1 MIVVALPVQV
11 WSYRCNDFNEGCSL
25 RRPGPA
31 YLDFMASTPVD
42 PSVIDA
48 MTDAMSHD
56 WGNPH
61 SDHAHGLQASKIVER
76 SREAVAALLGAGE
89 DEILFTSGATEAN
102 NLAIKGVMSSAE
114 RRGNHLVVS
123 SIEHKCVLEAARSL
137 VKSGIEVTEIRPG
150 SDGRVRAEAIAQA
163 LRPDTELVSVM
174 HANNETGVIQPVR
187 EIAEICHHQGVL
199 FHTDAAQTAG
209 KVDVDFTHIGADL
222 LSFSGHKFYG
232 PKGIGGLVVSRA
244 ARLRLVPQLD
254 GGGQQP
260 LGRSGTVPVPL
271 CAGLAAAARLYERHG
286 QSARTHI
293 QSLQAL
299 FEDRVTR
306 KGRPFT
312 INPHADRIPGCTSL
326 RAEGVNA
333 EDILVHARAEISA
346 STGSACNSGSI
357 EPSYVLLAQGLSF
370 DEASSSMRIGI
381 GRTTSEA
388 DIDRAV
394 AALLTAHDKAYRAAA

>member
-1 MIVVALPVQV
+1 M
-11 WSYRCNDFNEGCSL
+11 
-25 RRPGPA
+25 
-31 YLDFMASTPVD
+31 STSPI
-42 PSVIDA
+42 S
-48 MTDAMSHD
+48 
-56 WGNPH
+56 
-61 SDHAHGLQASKIVER
+61 
-76 SREAVAALLGAGE
+76 
-89 DEILFTSGATEAN
+89 
-102 NLAIKGVMSSAE
+102 
-114 RRGNHLVVS
+114 
-123 SIEHKCVLEAARSL
+123 
-137 VKSGIEVTEIRPG
+137 
-150 SDGRVRAEAIAQA
+150 
-163 LRPDTELVSVM
+163 
-174 HANNETGVIQPVR
+174 
-187 EIAEICHHQGVL
+187 
-199 FHTDAAQTAG
+199 
-209 KVDVDFTHIGADL
+209 
-222 LSFSGHKFYG
+222 
-232 PKGIGGLVVSRA
+232 
-244 ARLRLVPQLD
+244 VPQLD

-312 INPHADRIPGCTSL
+312 INPHAERIPGCTSL

-333 EDILVHARAEISA
+333 EDMLLHARAEISA

-394 AALLTAHDKAYRAAA
+394 SALLAAHEKAYRAAA

>member
-1 MIVVALPVQV
+1 MRSSDPV
-11 WSYRCNDFNEGCSL
+11 
-25 RRPGPA
+25 
-31 YLDFMASTPVD
+31 YLDFLASTPVD
-42 PSVIDA
+42 GSVIDVMVEA
-48 MTDAMSHD
+48 MRDI

-61 SDHAHGLQASKIVER
+61 SDHTHGLRASR
-76 SREAVAALLGAGE
+76 SVDEAREKVAAMLGAGE

-102 NLAIKGVMSSAE
+102 NLAIKGVMTSAE

-123 SIEHKCVLEAARSL
+123 SIEHKCVLEAAHSL
-137 VKSGIEVTEIRPG
+137 QESGVEVTEVRPG
-150 SDGRVRAEAIAQA
+150 PDGRIHADAIGQA
-163 LRPDTELVSVM
+163 LRPETALVSVM
-174 HANNETGVIQPVR
+174 HANNETGVLQPVR
-187 EIAEICHHQGVL
+187 EIAEICHRHGVL
-199 FHTDAAQTAG
+199 FHTDAAQTVG
-209 KVDVDFTHIGADL
+209 KIDVDFTRLGADL

-232 PKGIGGLVVSRA
+232 PKGIGGLIVSRA
-244 ARLRLVPQLD
+244 AYLRLVPQLD

-286 QSARTHI
+286 QSARSHI

-299 FEDRVTR
+299 FEDRITR
-306 KGRPFT
+306 KGSPFT
-312 INPHADRIPGCTSL
+312 VNPHAERIPGCTSL

-333 EDILVHARAEISA
+333 EDILLLARADISA
-346 STGSACNSGSI
+346 SAGSACNAGSI

-370 DEASSSMRIGI
+370 EEASASLRIGI

-394 AALLTAHDKAYRAAA
+394 IALFAAHEKAYRAAA

>member
-1 MIVVALPVQV
+1 MRRSDPV
-11 WSYRCNDFNEGCSL
+11 
-25 RRPGPA
+25 
-31 YLDFMASTPVD
+31 YLDFLASTPVD
-42 PSVIDA
+42 GSVIDVMAEA
-48 MTDAMSHD
+48 MREI

-61 SDHAHGLQASKIVER
+61 SDHTHGLRASR
-76 SREAVAALLGAGE
+76 SVDEAREKVAAMLGAGE

-102 NLAIKGVMSSAE
+102 NLAIKGVMTSAE

-123 SIEHKCVLEAARSL
+123 SVEHKCVLEAAHSL
-137 VKSGIEVTEIRPG
+137 HESGVEVTEVRPG
-150 SDGRVRAEAIAQA
+150 PDGRIHADAICQA
-163 LRPDTELVSVM
+163 LRPETALVSVM
-174 HANNETGVIQPVR
+174 HANNETGVLQPVR
-187 EIAEICHHQGVL
+187 EIAEICHRHGVV
-199 FHTDAAQTAG
+199 FHTDAAQTVG
-209 KVDVDFTHIGADL
+209 KIDVDFTRLGADL

-232 PKGIGGLVVSRA
+232 PKGIGGLIVSRA
-244 ARLRLVPQLD
+244 SDVRLVPQLD

-299 FEDRVTR
+299 FEDRITR
-306 KGRPFT
+306 KGSPFT
-312 INPHADRIPGCTSL
+312 VNPHAERIPGCTSL

-333 EDILVHARAEISA
+333 EDILLLARADISA
-346 STGSACNSGSI
+346 SAGSACNAGSL
-357 EPSYVLLAQGLSF
+357 EPSYVLLAQGLSLE
-370 DEASSSMRIGI
+370 EASASLRIGI

-394 AALLTAHDKAYRAAA
+394 IALFAAHEKAYRAAA

>member
-1 MIVVALPVQV
+1 MRRSDPV
-11 WSYRCNDFNEGCSL
+11 
-25 RRPGPA
+25 
-31 YLDFMASTPVD
+31 YLDFLASTPVD
-42 PSVIDA
+42 GSVIDVMAEA
-48 MTDAMSHD
+48 MREI

-61 SDHAHGLQASKIVER
+61 SDHTHGLRASR
-76 SREAVAALLGAGE
+76 SVDEAREKVAAMLGAGE

-102 NLAIKGVMSSAE
+102 NLAIKGVMTSAE

-123 SIEHKCVLEAARSL
+123 SIEHKCVLEAAHSL
-137 VKSGIEVTEIRPG
+137 HESGVEVTEVRPG
-150 SDGRVRAEAIAQA
+150 PDGRIHADAICQA
-163 LRPDTELVSVM
+163 LRPETALVSVM
-174 HANNETGVIQPVR
+174 HANNETGVLQPVR
-187 EIAEICHHQGVL
+187 EIAEICHRHGVV
-199 FHTDAAQTAG
+199 FHTDAAQTVG
-209 KVDVDFTHIGADL
+209 KIDVDFTRLGADL

-232 PKGIGGLVVSRA
+232 PKGIGGLIVSRA
-244 ARLRLVPQLD
+244 SDVRLVPQLD

-299 FEDRVTR
+299 FEDRITR
-306 KGRPFT
+306 KGSPFT
-312 INPHADRIPGCTSL
+312 VNPHAERIPGCTSL

-333 EDILVHARAEISA
+333 EDILLLARADISA
-346 STGSACNSGSI
+346 SAGSACNAGSL
-357 EPSYVLLAQGLSF
+357 EPSYVLLAQGLSLE
-370 DEASSSMRIGI
+370 EASASLRIGI

-394 AALLTAHDKAYRAAA
+394 IALFAAHEKAYRAAA